1 MFASAGEKMT
11 DFDLFHPDRM
21 ASRILDMG
29 DVMTLIEQAEK
40 AFDAEQAQNMAR
52 KFVEEEEF
60 TFDDFL
66 AQMAAV
72 KQMGSLKKM
81 LGMMPGMAQMREQ
94 LDALDEREFDRVE
107 AMVKSMTPYERKHPK
122 IINGSR
128 RARIARGSGR
138 SVSDVNELIQR
149 LGEAQKMMKQMR
161 RGMGMPGMP
170 GAGGP
175 GRKGK
180 PQQRKKGKSGNPAK
194 RAEQER
200 AAGQKA
206 LEARRNALGASFG
219 AGAATEQE
227 PPELGQLP
235 AGFEKFLGR

>member
-1 MFASAGEKMT
+1 
-11 DFDLFHPDRM
+11 
-21 ASRILDMG
+21 MG

-40 AFDAEQAQNMAR
+40 AFDAEQAQQMAR

-81 LGMMPGMAQMREQ
+81 LGMMPGMAQMRDQ

-128 RARIARGSGR
+128 RLRIARGSGR
-138 SVSDVNELIQR
+138 TVQDVNELLQR
-149 LGEAQKMMKQMR
+149 LAEAQKMMKAMR
-161 RGMGMPGMP
+161 RGMGIPGMPGMP

-175 GRKGK
+175 GRKK
-180 PQQRKKGKSGNPAK
+180 QQQRKKGKSGNPAK

-206 LEARRNALGASFG
+206 LEARRNALGAAFGPG
-219 AGAATEQE
+219 AGAEQA
-227 PPELGQLP
+227 PPELSQLP
-235 AGFEKFLGR
+235 AGFDKFLNR

>member
-1 MFASAGEKMT
+1 
-11 DFDLFHPDRM
+11 
-21 ASRILDMG
+21 
-29 DVMTLIEQAEK
+29 
-40 AFDAEQAQNMAR
+40 
-52 KFVEEEEF
+52 
-60 TFDDFL
+60 
-66 AQMAAV
+66 
-72 KQMGSLKKM
+72 
-81 LGMMPGMAQMREQ
+81 MAQMRDQ

-149 LGEAQKMMKQMR
+149 LGEAQKMMKAMR
-161 RGMGMPGMP
+161 RGMGIPGMP
-170 GAGGP
+170 GMGGP

-180 PQQRKKGKSGNPAK
+180 APQRKKGKSGNPAK

-206 LEARRNALGASFG
+206 LEARQNALGASFG
-219 AGAATEQE
+219 AGAGAPQQ
-227 PPELGQLP
+227 PAELGELP